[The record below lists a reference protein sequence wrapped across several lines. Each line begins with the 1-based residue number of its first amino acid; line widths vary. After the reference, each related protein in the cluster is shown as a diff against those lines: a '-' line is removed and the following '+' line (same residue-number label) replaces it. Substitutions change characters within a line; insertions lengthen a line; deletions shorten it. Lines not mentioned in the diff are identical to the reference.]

1 MDLSSKDLCHLSS
14 FSFTSYSSQ
23 PITMN
28 SDFIQN
34 VMQNQLQANQQN
46 RQAELAALP
55 SIPDSY
61 DRAYLI
67 DMMGY
72 GTAAEQFI
80 GSDARLQALEYTH
93 QYGDVTCGDGDS
105 RSHEIDA
112 NMYNAWT
119 YQLQAL
125 SNFHQ
130 AKMSAG
136 GMMLEP
142 NKTGI
147 SWTIFLL
154 TQEIKALKK
163 GSDPSGMAE
172 AAYTA
177 KAQAEAAAQDCHAAS
192 LRAAAC
198 AESSEGT
205 SLMTEVHA
213 LRQAQAEAQMKGAQL
228 DEQLAQLAS

>member
-1 MDLSSKDLCHLSS
+1 
-14 FSFTSYSSQ
+14 
-23 PITMN
+23 
-28 SDFIQN
+28 
-34 VMQNQLQANQQN
+34 
-46 RQAELAALP
+46 
-55 SIPDSY
+55 
-61 DRAYLI
+61 
-67 DMMGY
+67 
-72 GTAAEQFI
+72 
-80 GSDARLQALEYTH
+80 
-93 QYGDVTCGDGDS
+93 
-105 RSHEIDA
+105 
-112 NMYNAWT
+112 MYNAWT

-205 SLMTEVHA
+205 SLMTEIHA

-228 DEQLAQLAS
+228 DEQLAQLASQAQTIAAQERRLAATEKELEANCCVQFGKMFS